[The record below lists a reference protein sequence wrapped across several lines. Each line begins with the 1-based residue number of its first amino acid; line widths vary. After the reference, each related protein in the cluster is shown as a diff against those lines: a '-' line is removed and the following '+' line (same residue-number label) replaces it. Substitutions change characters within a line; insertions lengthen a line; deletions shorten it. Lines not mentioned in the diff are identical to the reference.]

1 MSRSLLQIAQAPPL
15 ETYEQQNLFGW
26 AAWAE
31 KGHPE
36 LKDMYAVPNGAFKS
50 KAMAAKFQREGL
62 KPGVPD
68 IVLPHARGGYHALY
82 IEMKRKRVP
91 GKRVELRVGTRPSE
105 EQLDWHLRL
114 RAAGNCVFVAYGW
127 EEARDYILAY
137 LALKSEC
144 PTAPDGTCVNPHPC
158 IHSLK

>member
-1 MSRSLLQIAQAPPL
+1 MSPRSVLQIAQAPPL
-15 ETYEQQNLFGW
+15 ETVEQQSLFAW
-26 AAWAE
+26 AALME
-31 KGHPE
+31 TKHPE
-36 LKDMYAVPNGAFKS
+36 LKDLFAVPNGAFKS

-68 IVLPHARGGYHALY
+68 IILPHARGGYHSLY
-82 IEMKRKRVP
+82 VEMKRKRMK

-127 EEARDYILAY
+127 QEAAEYITGY
-137 LALKSEC
+137 LAL
-144 PTAPDGTCVNPHPC
+144 
-158 IHSLK
+158 

>member
-15 ETYEQQNLFGW
+15 ESIEQQSLF
-26 AAWAE
+26 AWAGLRE
-31 KGHPE
+31 QQHPE
-36 LKDMYAVPNGAFKS
+36 LKDLFAVPNGAFKS

-68 IVLPHARGGYHALY
+68 IILPHARGVYHALY
-82 IEMKRKRVP
+82 VEMKRKRVP
-91 GKRVELRVGTRPSE
+91 GKRVELRVGTRPSD

-127 EEARDYILAY
+127 EEARDYILGY
-137 LALKSEC
+137 LALNK
-144 PTAPDGTCVNPHPC
+144 
-158 IHSLK
+158 